1 MVTWVINVAM
11 VTLVTT
17 VINVSLVSEHTSVTM
32 DTLVAKVACLPWLLW
47 SRERARIASLCG
59 NFLSCWIIQNVIVE

>member
-17 VINVSLVSEHTSVTM
+17 VTNVPLVSVHTSVTM
-32 DTLVAKVACLPWLLW
+32 DTLVAKFACLPWLLW
-47 SRERARIASLCG
+47 LRERAISASLSG
-59 NFLSCWIIQNVIVE
+59 NFLSFWTTENVIVE